1 MAPKR
6 GRAPPPGFAWG
17 EGPFS
22 AGDEVRYWDA
32 HAGEVCSATV
42 QRVDA
47 SVQPPAYAVQ
57 LRGGQ
62 TRDTEAPRLARVTV
76 AEVGVGAA
84 KEAAGEAA
92 AARSP
97 RRSVRS
103 NGGGGA
109 SPQVAKAAGARRSTP
124 RRGNAAEE
132 AAPAFAEEVQDRSP
146 KRVRA
151 SPAAAKGGAS
161 RRRARAESEEE
172 DADGRRGVGSG
183 LVHIAVTAMA
193 VTTAALAAF
202 RRL

>member
-76 AEVGVGAA
+76 VADGVGAA

-92 AARSP
+92 AGRSP

-109 SPQVAKAAGARRSTP
+109 SPQVAKTAGARRSTP
-124 RRGNAAEE
+124 RRSAEA
-132 AAPAFAEEVQDRSP
+132 AAPAFAEEVHDRSP
-146 KRVRA
+146 KRARA
-151 SPAAAKGGAS
+151 SPAAAKAGA
-161 RRRARAESEEE
+161 RRRGRAESEEE
-172 DADGRRGVGSG
+172 DADGRRGVGLG

-202 RRL
+202 KRLQ